1 MLQPLANILN
11 AIFCLVARYLGMS
24 VTHSEASEAEHT
36 AKLVKLLLKK
46 LSLYPEKKLLK
57 IPVMEK
63 NSHQKT
69 NRRVLV
75 FLL

>member
-1 MLQPLANILN
+1 M
-11 AIFCLVARYLGMS
+11 GTS
-24 VTHSEASEAEHT
+24 VTHREASEADRT
-36 AKLVKLLLKK
+36 VKLVKLLLK
-46 LSLYPEKKLLK
+46 LSIYLEKKLPK

-69 NRRVLV
+69 NRKLLV